1 MQRCTSS
8 GQNFFALVQEGQIL
22 LAGTECVKAV
32 TAKNCEEPEYPAL
45 RLNTQ
50 DVLDRKVTK
59 KKRHG
64 QKPCS
69 RKKTWTASITT
80 IAV

>member
-59 KKRHG
+59 KKGMAKNHAAGKKPG
-64 QKPCS
+64 QH
-69 RKKTWTASITT
+69 R
-80 IAV
+80 